1 MKISR
6 QNIVATPYRAI
17 FQLMP
22 SAIRRR
28 FHAAVLLIGAVGVL
42 EVFSLSALLA
52 FFSVGF
58 NDAAGGRWGA
68 LREWLGTLDAT
79 SPGSIMLA
87 VALGIFAVKAGIIL
101 VVGRHS
107 YRTAITAKKHFQDQ
121 LFNRFLCS
129 PFQDQAGKRSAD
141 WIRSITVDCNAIEG
155 RFFMPVLV
163 LLGEIIPAI
172 CVCGVLLL
180 VNATAFFVAIGI
192 FAVVGVSI
200 FLATHRRLVR
210 LGQAQQTAE
219 GHIVQSAQQAFHGL
233 RELTVYSLQGWAQC
247 RFEAFTEASSRAV
260 NEALFIS
267 LLPRFVFEVAIY
279 VSLGLVF
286 VIYALQG
293 TPLMQVIGE
302 FAIFG
307 AAAMRLLPSV
317 SKVVS
322 HLQSLKHAR
331 PAVVAVTEALRAP
344 RQAWG
349 PPSTE
354 PVEPITFVSLSLR
367 EAGFSYG
374 DRLVFCHLSLDVDA
388 GDSLA
393 IVGASGSGKST
404 LINLI
409 LGLLAPT
416 HGQVMLNGDPL
427 AGQERDWWTC
437 VAYVP
442 QEPFIMDDSA
452 IANVM
457 LGTADYSDEDVARA
471 RDLVE
476 QLDLPEA
483 LKDLSGSIGESGAR
497 LSGGQ
502 RQRLAI
508 ARALYRNPQ
517 VLILDEATSA
527 MDVQT
532 QARVMDVVATYMK
545 NRTLLMITHRAETLT
560 YCNKVLTLPEGR
572 LEMMVTNHA

>member
-1 MKISR
+1 MLKMSNPYHRIF
-6 QNIVATPYRAI
+6 ALTP
-17 FQLMP
+17 P
-22 SAIRRR
+22 WIRRR
-28 FHAAVLLIGAVGVL
+28 FYVAFLLIGTVGVL

-52 FFSVGF
+52 FFSVGL
-58 NDAAGGRWGA
+58 NDTGSNRWPMLKQWLAGLNA
-68 LREWLGTLDAT
+68 S
-79 SPGSIMLA
+79 SPSSYLLA
-87 VALGIFAVKAGIIL
+87 VALGLFILKAGIIL
-101 VVGRHS
+101 LVGRHS
-107 YRTAITAKKHFQDQ
+107 YHTSTAAKKHFQEQ
-121 LFNRFLCS
+121 LFERFLNT
-129 PFQDQAGKRSAD
+129 PFSEQSGNKSSDWVRSLTA
-141 WIRSITVDCNAIEG
+141 DCNALEG
-155 RFFMPVLV
+155 RFFMPILV
-163 LLGEIIPAI
+163 LLGEIIPALF
-172 CVCGVLLL
+172 VCGVLLV
-180 VNATAFFVAIGI
+180 VNTIAFVVALGI
-192 FAVVGVSI
+192 FAVVGVTV
-200 FLATHRRLVR
+200 FLTTHRRLVR
-210 LGQAQQTAE
+210 LGLQQQQAD
-219 GHIVQSAQQAFHGL
+219 GSIVQASQQAFQGL
-233 RELTVYSLQGWAQC
+233 RELTIYELQTWAQR
-247 RFEAFTEASSRAV
+247 RFQAFTDASSRAID
-260 NEALFIS
+260 EALFLS

-293 TPLMQVIGE
+293 TPLTQVIGE

-331 PAVVAVTEALRAP
+331 PAVVTVTEALRA
-344 RQAWG
+344 
-349 PPSTE
+349 STQKRFVASTKS
-354 PVEPITFVSLSLR
+354 VEPISFASLSLH
-367 EAGFSYG
+367 EAGFNYAESF
-374 DRLVFCHLSLDVDA
+374 VFSHLNLDIEV

-409 LGLLAPT
+409 LGLLSPT
-416 HGQVMLNGDPL
+416 QGKVMLNGREL
-427 AGQERDWWTC
+427 NGRERDWWSC

-442 QEPFIMDDSA
+442 QEPFLMDDSA

-457 LGTADYSDEDVARA
+457 LGAADHSDEGMARA
-471 RDLVE
+471 RQLVE
-476 QLDLPEA
+476 QLDLPEV
-483 LKDLSGSIGESGAR
+483 LKDLSDSIGEGGAR

-532 QARVMDVVATYMK
+532 QARVMDVVAKYM
-545 NRTLLMITHRAETLT
+545 NGRTLLMITHRAETLT

-572 LEMMVTNHA
+572 LEMTVNDHA

>member
-1 MKISR
+1 M
-6 QNIVATPYRAI
+6 TP
-17 FQLMP
+17 P
-22 SAIRRR
+22 SIRRH
-28 FHAAVLLIGAVGVL
+28 FYAAFLLIGMVGVL

-52 FFSVGF
+52 FFSVGL
-58 NDAAGGRWGA
+58 NNSGSNQWPILKQWLAGLNTSSPSNYLLAIA
-68 LREWLGTLDAT
+68 LCLFVL
-79 SPGSIMLA
+79 
-87 VALGIFAVKAGIIL
+87 KAGIIL
-101 VVGRHS
+101 LVGRHS
-107 YRTAITAKKHFQDQ
+107 YHTATAAKKHFQEQ
-121 LFNRFLCS
+121 LFQRFLHT
-129 PFQDQAGKRSAD
+129 PFREQAGKKSSDWVRSL
-141 WIRSITVDCNAIEG
+141 TVDCNALEG
-155 RFFMPVLV
+155 RFFMPILV
-163 LLGEIIPAI
+163 LLGEIIPALF
-172 CVCGVLLL
+172 VCGVLIA
-180 VNATAFFVAIGI
+180 VNTIAFVVAVGI
-192 FAVVGVSI
+192 FTVVGMSL

-210 LGQAQQTAE
+210 LGLQQQQAD
-219 GHIVQSAQQAFHGL
+219 GSIVQAIQQAFQGL
-233 RELTVYSLQGWAQC
+233 RELTIYDLQTWAQR
-247 RFEAFTEASSRAV
+247 RFEVFTDASSRAI

-286 VIYALQG
+286 VVYALQG
-293 TPLMQVIGE
+293 MPLIDVIGE

-322 HLQSLKHAR
+322 HLQSLRHAR
-331 PAVVAVTEALRAP
+331 PAVVAVAEMLRAP
-344 RQAWG
+344 TQALLQA
-349 PPSTE
+349 STKS
-354 PVEPITFVSLSLR
+354 VEPISFVSLSLR
-367 EAGFSYG
+367 EAGFAYG
-374 DRLVFCHLSLDVDA
+374 NHLVFRHLSLDIDA

-416 HGQVMLNGDPL
+416 HGQIMLNGEGL
-427 AGQERDWWTC
+427 AGREREWWSC
-437 VAYVP
+437 FAYVP
-442 QEPFIMDDSA
+442 QEPFLMDASA

-457 LGTADYSDEDVARA
+457 LGSADHSGEDVARA
-471 RDLVE
+471 RELVE
-476 QLDLPEA
+476 QLDLPEV
-483 LKDLSGSIGESGAR
+483 LKDMSDSIGESGAR

-532 QARVMDVVATYMK
+532 QARVMDVVAEYMN
-545 NRTLLMITHRAETLT
+545 NRTLLMITHRAETLI

-572 LEMMVTNHA
+572 LEITVSEHA

>member
-1 MKISR
+1 M
-6 QNIVATPYRAI
+6 TP
-17 FQLMP
+17 P
-22 SAIRRR
+22 SIRRR
-28 FHAAVLLIGAVGVL
+28 FYSAFLLIGMVGVL

-52 FFSVGF
+52 FFSVGL
-58 NDAAGGRWGA
+58 NDSGRNQWPMLKQWLAG
-68 LREWLGTLDAT
+68 LNT
-79 SPGSIMLA
+79 SSPSSYLLA
-87 VALGIFAVKAGIIL
+87 IALGMFVLKAGIIL
-101 VVGRHS
+101 LVGRHS
-107 YRTAITAKKHFQDQ
+107 YHTATAVKKYFQEQ
-121 LFNRFLCS
+121 LFQRFLHT
-129 PFQDQAGKRSAD
+129 PFCEQAGNKSSDWVRSL
-141 WIRSITVDCNAIEG
+141 TVDCNALEG
-155 RFFMPVLV
+155 RFFMPILV
-163 LLGEIIPAI
+163 LLGEIIPALF
-172 CVCGVLLL
+172 VCGVLLV
-180 VNATAFFVAIGI
+180 VNAIAFVVAVGI
-192 FAVVGVSI
+192 FAVVGVAV

-210 LGQAQQTAE
+210 LGQQQQQAD
-219 GHIVQSAQQAFHGL
+219 GSIVQAAQQAFLGL
-233 RELTVYSLQGWAQC
+233 RELTIYDLQTWAQK
-247 RFEAFTEASSRAV
+247 RFEAFTDVSSRAV

-267 LLPRFVFEVAIY
+267 LLPRFVFEVAVY

-286 VIYALQG
+286 VVYALQG
-293 TPLMQVIGE
+293 TPLTQVIGE

-331 PAVVAVTEALRAP
+331 PAVVAVTEALRAST
-344 RQAWG
+344 QAWL
-349 PPSTE
+349 PASTE
-354 PVEPITFVSLSLR
+354 PVELISFMSLSLR
-367 EAGFSYG
+367 EAGFTYG
-374 DRLVFCHLSLDVDA
+374 ACPVFRHLNLDIDA

-409 LGLLAPT
+409 LGLLIPT
-416 HGQVMLNGDPL
+416 EGQVVLNGVSL
-427 AGQERDWWTC
+427 AGRELVWWSC

-442 QEPFIMDDSA
+442 QEPFLMDASA

-457 LGTADYSDEDVARA
+457 LGTADHSDEDVARA
-471 RDLVE
+471 RKLIG

-483 LKDLSGSIGESGAR
+483 LKDFSESIGESGAR

-527 MDVQT
+527 MDVET
-532 QARVMDVVATYMK
+532 QARVMDVVAEHMK
-545 NRTLLMITHRAETLT
+545 DRTLLMITHRAETLT

-572 LEMMVTNHA
+572 LEMTFSVHA